1 MWART
6 TPRMMGQTF
15 RSLRA
20 GWVVGRKSLDLVR
33 RLRDEAQ
40 PEQRRV
46 PRTLFNAQVSP
57 HRAYGALTWNIPE
70 LKRMRQL
77 CPGATLN
84 DVVIAIIGG
93 GMRRYL
99 MHHNQLPANE
109 SLVSM
114 CPVSVRPT
122 EAMKDCGNLISA
134 MFIGIGTD
142 MADATDRLA
151 AVRRRT
157 ARGVPLAKDVLC
169 DLNNAVGDMIPP
181 YMRALGAWV
190 QNKARLAGVMPLIN
204 TLINTL
210 ITNVPGI
217 PGLQPRYFAGAKIV
231 NVFPIAPVCDGMG
244 VSHCLTG
251 IYDDLNLGVLADRK
265 MMPDMDQYIAC
276 MAASTDEYRALLAEL
291 EKAAAA
297 EPVLLETR
305 KPGADAP
312 AAGTSAAESPAAQPE
327 TARQA
332 GRRRKASSRS
342 GDGSAAAS
350 AKPAGAA

>member
-1 MWART
+1 
-6 TPRMMGQTF
+6 
-15 RSLRA
+15 
-20 GWVVGRKSLDLVR
+20 
-33 RLRDEAQ
+33 
-40 PEQRRV
+40 
-46 PRTLFNAQVSP
+46 
-57 HRAYGALTWNIPE
+57 
-70 LKRMRQL
+70 
-77 CPGATLN
+77 
-84 DVVIAIIGG
+84 
-93 GMRRYL
+93 
-99 MHHNQLPANE
+99 
-109 SLVSM
+109 M

-190 QNKARLAGVMPLIN
+190 QNKARLAGVMP
-204 TLINTL
+204 LINTL

-312 AAGTSAAESPAAQPE
+312 TAGTPAAESPAAQPE